1 MCGIA
6 GFCNLHK
13 DRALREQ
20 TIRRMTDHM
29 RERGPD
35 AEGKALYDYIL
46 QGSGEGQICDVS
58 LGHRR
63 LAIID
68 LTESGA
74 QPMRSHS
81 GRLSIVYNGEIYD
94 HSDLKRELEETGKV
108 RPEEWRGTSDTEIL
122 LEAIEAW
129 GLAAT
134 LKKCRGMCA
143 IAVFD
148 HETGRISLAR
158 DRVGE
163 KPLYYG
169 FVHRSEGGTH
179 GRDADAPVFAFASD
193 IGSLKEIRGF
203 HNEIRREVLPL
214 YFVHG
219 YIPAPYT
226 IYRDIWKLEPGTI
239 LTIEA
244 PYSYFDPQEELDI
257 GERRLMGGCGDAGA
271 GRYGDRPLSD
281 GARMGEKPPVS
292 GHTYETWWSMW
303 ETMLEGQR
311 HPFTGSLTE
320 AADELERLL
329 KAVIR
334 RQMIAD
340 VPLGAF
346 LSAGIDSSTIVSL
359 MQEVAREDGGKP
371 VRTFTIGMR
380 EEGFNEAPIAKE
392 IAAHLGTDHTE
403 KYITKEDALAV
414 IPKLAH
420 MFGEPFAD
428 SSQIPTYLVSQM
440 TREHVIVS
448 LSGDA
453 GDELFC
459 GYTSYLSIKRIW
471 DKMRFF
477 PFPVRRLASAILL
490 KLPQVRSNEI
500 RRTKARLLAAKSP
513 VDLHRLES
521 YHEPIIGRIALSEPG
536 DTELPHKLTQITDRP
551 FWRMSADTR
560 AAAAGSNACWSAPFR
575 ETMLADLILYHPDD
589 ILVKVDRCA
598 MANSLETR
606 VPLLDPDVVA
616 FAWRLP
622 TEYLTHLTRDRQGK
636 EVRIG
641 KRILRDILY
650 RRVPR
655 ELMERP
661 KKGFSIPVE
670 QWLKEE
676 PLRSWA
682 EKLLDPE
689 KIRQEKLLDADVV
702 EQIWKD
708 YTERGIWRTQIWY
721 VLMFEEWMESG
732 RCGNV

>member
-6 GFCNLHK
+6 GFCNLYK
-13 DRALREQ
+13 DRSGREE
-20 TIRRMTDHM
+20 TIRRMTDHIK
-29 RERGPD
+29 ERGPD
-35 AEGKALYDYIL
+35 AEGAAYYEYPLP
-46 QGSGEGQICDVS
+46 GSGDGTVCDITM
-58 LGHRR
+58 GHRR

-94 HSDLKRELEETGKV
+94 HLDLKRELEEAGIV
-108 RPEEWRGTSDTEIL
+108 RSEDWRGTSDTEIL

-129 GLAAT
+129 GLSET

-148 HETGRISLAR
+148 HETGRIRLAR

-169 FVHRSEGGTH
+169 FVHRKGDGKS
-179 GRDADAPVFAFASD
+179 DPPVFAFASD
-193 IGSLKEIRGF
+193 VGCFREIEGF
-203 HNEIRREVLPL
+203 CNEIRRAVLPL

-226 IYRDIWKLEPGTI
+226 IYRDLWKLEPGTI

-244 PYSYFDPQEELDI
+244 PYSYFDPQEELDAI
-257 GERRLMGGCGDAGA
+257 ERMEL
-271 GRYGDRPLSD
+271 GRKGSLP
-281 GARMGEKPPVS
+281 ES
-292 GHTYETWWSMW
+292 GSHHYETYWSMW
-303 ETMLEGQR
+303 EIMQEGQC
-311 HPFTGSLTE
+311 HPFTGSLQE
-320 AADELERLL
+320 ASEELERLL
-329 KAVIR
+329 KAAIR
-334 RQMIAD
+334 RQMVAD

-359 MQEVAREDGGKP
+359 MQEVSREDGGRP

-414 IPKLAH
+414 IPKLKH

-440 TREHVIVS
+440 TREHVTVS

-471 DKMRFF
+471 DKMKRV
-477 PFPVRRLASAILL
+477 PAPIRRLAGTVLL
-490 KLPQVRSNEI
+490 LLPQVRANEI
-500 RRTKARLLAAKSP
+500 RRAKAGFLKARSP
-513 VDLHRLES
+513 VELHRLES
-521 YHEPIIGRIALSEPG
+521 DHEPIIGRIALPVPDGE
-536 DTELPHKLTQITDRP
+536 ELPHKLTQITNRT
-551 FWRMSADTR
+551 FWRMGADTK
-560 AAAAGSNACWSAPFR
+560 AAQAGSDADWAVPFR
-575 ETMLADLILYHPDD
+575 ETMLADLIFYHPDD

-606 VPLLDPDVVA
+606 VPLLDPDVIA
-616 FAWRLP
+616 FAWSLP
-622 TEYLTHLTRDRQGK
+622 TEYLTQMVEGRQG
-636 EVRIG
+636 
-641 KRILRDILY
+641 
-650 RRVPR
+650 
-655 ELMERP
+655 
-661 KKGFSIPVE
+661 
-670 QWLKEE
+670 
-676 PLRSWA
+676 
-682 EKLLDPE
+682 EK
-689 KIRQEKLLDADVV
+689 V
-702 EQIWKD
+702 
-708 YTERGIWRTQIWY
+708 
-721 VLMFEEWMESG
+721 
-732 RCGNV
+732 

>member
-6 GFCNLHK
+6 GFCNIQR

-35 AEGKALYDYIL
+35 AG
-46 QGSGEGQICDVS
+46 GEAYYQWRDPKNDGNPLCDVTF
-58 LGHRR
+58 GHRR

-68 LTESGA
+68 LSEAGV
-74 QPMRSHS
+74 QPMDSHS
-81 GRLSIVYNGEIYD
+81 GRFSIVYNGEIYN
-94 HSDLKRELEETGKV
+94 HRELRAELEADGHAK
-108 RPEEWRGTSDTEIL
+108 PEDWRGTSDTEIL
-122 LEAIEAW
+122 LEAIEAY
-129 GLAAT
+129 GMPEALQ
-134 LKKCRGMCA
+134 KSRGMFS

-148 HETGRISLAR
+148 HATGQLKLAR
-158 DRVGE
+158 DRMGE

-169 FVHRSEGGTH
+169 FVGS
-179 GRDADAPVFAFASD
+179 VFAFASD
-193 IGSLKEIRGF
+193 IGCFREIDGF
-203 HNEIRREVLPL
+203 RNEINRSVLPL
-214 YFVHG
+214 YFIHG

-244 PYSYFDPQEELDI
+244 PYAYFDPQGELDTI
-257 GERRLMGGCGDAGA
+257 ERRQLTENSNA
-271 GRYGDRPLSD
+271 D
-281 GARMGEKPPVS
+281 GQQPGSAHS
-292 GHTYETWWSMW
+292 YQTYWSMW
-303 ETMLEGQR
+303 ETMTEGQR
-311 HPFTGSLTE
+311 HPFTGSFEE
-320 AADELERLL
+320 ASAELERLL
-329 KAVIR
+329 KTAIR
-334 RQMIAD
+334 RQMVAD

-359 MQEVAREDGGKP
+359 MQEISAEGGGTP

-380 EEGFNEAPIAKE
+380 EEGFNEAPIARE

-403 KYITKEDALAV
+403 KYITREDALAV
-414 IPKLAH
+414 IPKLAR

-440 TREHVIVS
+440 TREHVTVS

-471 DKMRFF
+471 DKIRNI
-477 PFPVRRLASAILL
+477 PVPMRRLASAILL
-490 KLPQVRSNEI
+490 KLPPVRTNEI
-500 RRTKARLLAAKSP
+500 RRTKAGLLAAKSP

-521 YHEPIIGRIALSEPG
+521 YHEPIIGRIALSLSGE
-536 DTELPHKLTQITDRP
+536 TELPHKLTQITDRS
-551 FWRMSADTR
+551 FWQMAADAL
-560 AAAAGSNACWSAPFR
+560 AAQAGSNPGWSAPFR
-575 ETMLADLILYHPDD
+575 ETMFADLIFYHPDD

-606 VPLLDPDVVA
+606 IPLLDPDVIA

-622 TEYLTHLTRDRQGK
+622 TEYLTHMTEDLQGK

-670 QWLKEE
+670 QWLMEE

-682 EKLLDPE
+682 ENLLRPE
-689 KIRQEKLLDADVV
+689 KIRKEGLLDADVV
-702 EQIWKD
+702 EQIWRD

-721 VLMFEEWMESG
+721 LLMFEEWVESN
-732 RCGNV
+732 RCENV